1 MLTLYK
7 NIRKLREMH
16 GMSQEELALKTGY
29 TSRSSIAKIE
39 AGEVDLS
46 QSKIIAFAKALNTT
60 PQSLLGWDD
69 NSDLIPITIIPD
81 VWRIPIVTNVL
92 ASCGD
97 GDFADDVI
105 LDYISMPANVFKRN
119 RHKQYFAQIADGD
132 SMINAGIEDG
142 DVLVFES
149 CDVPEDNVIG
159 VFCVDNDKCFCK
171 RYKFSNGKVY
181 LLSANDNYL
190 PKEFE
195 PERVR
200 MIGVLKWICKE
211 YELVGK

>member
-1 MLTLYK
+1 MNIYEKIKYRRELLGLTIDDVAKHLGVNKSTISRYESEQIK
-7 NIRKLREMH
+7 KMPIDFIEP
-16 GMSQEELALKTGY
+16 LA
-29 TSRSSIAKIE
+29 SI
-39 AGEVDLS
+39 L
-46 QSKIIAFAKALNTT
+46 QCT
-60 PQSLLGWDD
+60 PEYLMGWDD

-97 GDFADDVI
+97 GDFADEVI